1 MNPTNFAVKGFHIS
15 DDKDK
20 LDRNAIHE
28 YLSLESYWAK
38 NIPRQ
43 TVETSI
49 DHSIC
54 FGVYS
59 DDGTQVGFAR
69 VISDCA
75 TFAYLCDVFILDAYR
90 KLGLS
95 KWLMETI
102 HRHPKLQGLRRW
114 SLATLDAHG
123 LYEQFGWKALAA
135 PERFL
140 EINVPNIYQSTTNGV
155 I

>member
-1 MNPTNFAVKGFHIS
+1 MNQTNFAVQGFYIS

-20 LDRNAIHE
+20 LDRHAIHQ
-28 YLSLESYWAK
+28 YLSEESYWAK

-43 TVETSI
+43 TVDISI
-49 DHSIC
+49 DHSLC
-54 FGVYS
+54 FGVYT
-59 DDGTQVGFAR
+59 DDGKQVGFAR

-123 LYEQFGWKALAA
+123 LYEQFGWKSLAA

-140 EINVPNIYQSTTNGV
+140 EINVPNIYV
-155 I
+155 IP

>member
-1 MNPTNFAVKGFHIS
+1 MNQNSFAVEGFHIS
-15 DDKDK
+15 DNKDK

-38 NIPRQ
+38 NIPRL
-43 TVETSI
+43 TVETAI

-54 FGVYS
+54 FGVYTKE
-59 DDGTQVGFAR
+59 GKQVGFAR

-140 EINVPNIYQSTTNGV
+140 EITVPNIYQSAAKGV